1 MQKYIGRQLKTARL
15 NKKLTQEQIA
25 EAVGLSAKHYGCIE
39 RGEVSTTVAVLTR
52 LQQVLKFSLLWQA
65 IFFRCFRRAAGE
77 VRTRTCAAAQVPRS
91 VITRRRKKFKNSLL
105 VSCRGG
111 HL

>member
-15 NKKLTQEQIA
+15 NNKKLTQEQIA

-52 LQQVLKFSLLWQA
+52 LQQVLEF
-65 IFFRCFRRAAGE
+65 E
-77 VRTRTCAAAQVPRS
+77 VF
-91 VITRRRKKFKNSLL
+91 IMIKI
-105 VSCRGG
+105 
-111 HL
+111 

>member
-52 LQQVLKFSLLWQA
+52 LQQVLEFEVSIIDQHLVCFGRL
-65 IFFRCFRRAAGE
+65 FFFDVFAG
-77 VRTRTCAAAQVPRS
+77 
-91 VITRRRKKFKNSLL
+91 LL
-105 VSCRGG
+105 VKYVHALALQRKCRGA
-111 HL
+111 